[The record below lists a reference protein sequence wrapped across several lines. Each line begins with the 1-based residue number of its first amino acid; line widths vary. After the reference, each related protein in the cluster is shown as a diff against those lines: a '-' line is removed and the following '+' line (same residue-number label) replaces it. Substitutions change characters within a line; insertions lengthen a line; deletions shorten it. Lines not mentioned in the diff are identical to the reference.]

1 MKTLSPGLQALISQ
15 NVIVMTWFVKME
27 FTADLFL
34 CTAGIDID
42 WDGETWLGNF
52 SGNIDSVRDQGG
64 EIQGLSFVLNGVDPS
79 TISLV
84 LQEEVRGKPVSVW
97 LGLLDPETHAVVDTP
112 DLIWS
117 GFADQMSVSED
128 EDQATVTVTAEHM
141 GVIMQRPRPFRYTA
155 ADQEREY
162 PGDIC
167 LQFLNSIATH
177 KDVWPAAAWFKK

>member
-1 MKTLSPGLQALISQ
+1 MKTLTSAVQSAIAQ
-15 NVIVMTWFVKME
+15 NVVAMTWFIKME
-27 FTADLFL
+27 FTADLYV
-34 CTAGIDID
+34 CTAGVDIT
-42 WDGETWLGNF
+42 WNGQTWLGNF
-52 SGNIDSVRDQGG
+52 SGEVDAVKDQGG
-64 EIQGLSFVLNGVDPS
+64 EIQGLSFTLNGVDPS

-97 LGLLDPETHAVVDTP
+97 MGLMNTTTYAVLDTP

-128 EDQATVTVTAEHM
+128 PQGAVVTVTAEHM
-141 GVIMQRPRPFRYTA
+141 GVVMQRPRPFRYTA

-167 LQFLNSIATH
+167 LQFLNSIASH